1 MDKQS
6 PYYKQVVLLIR
17 CLPFVSEEACFALK
31 GGTAINLFVNDF
43 PRLSVDID
51 LAYLP
56 LDPRETAL
64 DNVRSALA
72 RITQRL
78 NAQPNITAKL
88 QDNKPEEMRII
99 VDSNQQQGSA
109 QIKIEVSPVA
119 RGVLHEAVER
129 DVVESV
135 ENEFGFASIQTVSL
149 PDLYGGKLC
158 AALDRQ
164 HPRDLYDV
172 NVLLKTTGIDRSIFI
187 GFIAYLLSHNRP
199 IAEIMNPRWKNIDAV
214 YENEFN
220 GMTFAHTSLD
230 ELKAVP
236 QDMLQALKSQFTQR
250 DFDFLYSFKSG
261 IPDWQLAPHERI
273 QDLPAVKWK
282 LLNINKI
289 PADKKAKALETL
301 KGTMLDWLET

>member
-99 VDSNQQQGSA
+99 VDSNQQQGAA

-172 NVLLKTTGIDRSIFI
+172 DVLLKTTGIDRSIFI

-230 ELKAVP
+230 ELKAVS

-289 PADKKAKALETL
+289 PADKKAKTLETL